1 MHNNYYAFG
10 WEIPQWK
17 MKPMRVSADTPIV
30 LYRVR
35 RGQMSLQRV
44 PASHRLPEPGYANKC
59 PACAV
64 VPAWGFLAASE
75 FIQSPLQL
83 PAMLVVM

>member
-1 MHNNYYAFG
+1 MENETHAGLSGYPHCALPCETGTNELAEG
-10 WEIPQWK
+10 P
-17 MKPMRVSADTPIV
+17 S
-30 LYRVR
+30 
-35 RGQMSLQRV
+35 V
-44 PASHRLPEPGYANKC
+44 PPTPEPGYANKC